1 MARKKEQKRKKNP
14 LLSIAGGILAL
25 PLYIIEKTGSL
36 LVNIGRL
43 LKNAARVVRGLLK
56 KVTAVALTLAKFTLR
71 AVTAAIKISSKIKK
85 SRVKKPLKPVI
96 TASTNRNGKLT
107 KLTVIEPSMQARKG
121 GWQKGQKNA
130 IGNAIERT
138 KKRVG
143 DRQKGGV
150 TMTR

>member
-1 MARKKEQKRKKNP
+1 M
-14 LLSIAGGILAL
+14 AL
-25 PLYIIEKTGSL
+25 PLYLIEKTGNL
-36 LVNIGRL
+36 LINIGRL

-56 KVTAVALTLAKFTLR
+56 KVAAVALTLAKFTLR
-71 AVTAAIKISSKIKK
+71 AVTAVIKILSKIKK
-85 SRVKKPLKPVI
+85 SRVRKPSKPVI
-96 TASTNRNGKLT
+96 TAGTDRNGKLT
-107 KLTVIEPSMQARKG
+107 KLTVIAPSMQAKKG

-130 IGNAIERT
+130 IGNAIGRT